1 MSRYPDYD
9 APSSATDWVM
19 NTARRNPEG
28 LLLLA
33 AGCALLMRSGA
44 GPLPKRFSQNSYGGH
59 ANSYSG
65 NADGGHRGAASHSSL
80 REGISRTA
88 EGAADYV
95 SDVKDKVAD
104 TASSYMSSVTDYADE
119 TRRNISDQS
128 ARLTRQAQST
138 LQSGMDRMLRDQPLA
153 VAILGVAAGAAVAS
167 MFPTTDVEQQAFGGT
182 RDALVD
188 AASKA
193 GENLVGAAG
202 AAGERLKATAA
213 ERGLNPEGLKEIARD
228 VADTFTTAVAGK
240 PDDERGL
247 ETSGGNQI
255 SGKTGSP
262 NSPSMAPKNS
272 QPGSSSSS
280 SSPSS
285 APGNNQPGGN
295 RGGR

>member
-19 NTARRNPEG
+19 NTVRRNPEG

-33 AGCALLMRSGA
+33 AGCALLMRSGS
-44 GPLPKRFSQNSYGGH
+44 GPLPKRFSENSYGGH
-59 ANSYSG
+59 PNSYG
-65 NADGGHRGAASHSSL
+65 RNADGGHRGAASHSSL

-88 EGAADYV
+88 EQAADYV

-104 TASSYMSSVTDYADE
+104 TASSYMSSMTDYADE

-138 LQSGMDRMLRDQPLA
+138 LQTGMDRMLREQPLA

-202 AAGERLKATAA
+202 AAGERLKATAT

-240 PDDERGL
+240 SDDERGL
-247 ETSGGNQI
+247 ATSGGNQI

-280 SSPSS
+280 PSL
-285 APGNNQPGGN
+285 APGNNQLGGN